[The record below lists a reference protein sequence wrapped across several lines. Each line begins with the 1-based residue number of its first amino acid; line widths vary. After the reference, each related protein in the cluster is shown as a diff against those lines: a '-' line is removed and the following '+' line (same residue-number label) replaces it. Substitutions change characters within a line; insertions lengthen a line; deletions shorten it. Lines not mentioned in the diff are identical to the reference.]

1 MKQFTNNS
9 DQSEMSSPFLQP
21 EGRNDKKLIKI
32 KLGKKKTTF
41 KQSRVYLMQ
50 GYTERPISYYDYL

>member
-21 EGRNDKKLIKI
+21 EGRNDKKIDKNKI
-32 KLGKKKTTF
+32 RK
-41 KQSRVYLMQ
+41 
-50 GYTERPISYYDYL
+50 EEDDI